1 MIFCTAFSTLKPW
14 SRLGCR
20 KHAAVVLMMRGLV
33 AASNNIIRIP
43 RPARGDVDQSEP
55 AGAQRLRV
63 SPELRLGSLK
73 PLAGTLTIRRQ
84 TICGLDSAVLAEAP
98 P

>member
-43 RPARGDVDQSEP
+43 RPARRDVDQSES
-55 AGAQRLRV
+55 AGGQRLRV
-63 SPELRLGSLK
+63 SPEPRFGSLK
-73 PLAGTLTIRRQ
+73 PLAGTLTVRRQ
-84 TICGLDSAVLAEAP
+84 PSDGLDSAVLAEALP
-98 P
+98 